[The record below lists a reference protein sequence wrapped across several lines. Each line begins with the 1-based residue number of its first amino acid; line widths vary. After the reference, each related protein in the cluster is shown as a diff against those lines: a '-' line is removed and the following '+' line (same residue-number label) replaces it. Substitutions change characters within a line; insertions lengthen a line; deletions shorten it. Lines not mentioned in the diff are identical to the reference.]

1 MVTIIVFRTSS
12 SSTKES
18 SSLVWQ
24 FKHDNNVCESYIAFQ
39 SKTYRVRFLFCV
51 WKSLNKEIDNPT
63 CSYYRSNCWYVD
75 QTNHY
80 NSFYRITIQA
90 QCEETYHELEKGILE
105 ITIQLIVV
113 KTTYNFLIFRVIVT
127 LRLLVVRI

>member
-24 FKHDNNVCESYIAFQ
+24 FKHDNNVCESYIA
-39 SKTYRVRFLFCV
+39 S
-51 WKSLNKEIDNPT
+51 
-63 CSYYRSNCWYVD
+63 
-75 QTNHY
+75 
-80 NSFYRITIQA
+80 
-90 QCEETYHELEKGILE
+90 YHELENGILE
-105 ITIQLIVV
+105 ITVQL
-113 KTTYNFLIFRVIVT
+113 LVIIT